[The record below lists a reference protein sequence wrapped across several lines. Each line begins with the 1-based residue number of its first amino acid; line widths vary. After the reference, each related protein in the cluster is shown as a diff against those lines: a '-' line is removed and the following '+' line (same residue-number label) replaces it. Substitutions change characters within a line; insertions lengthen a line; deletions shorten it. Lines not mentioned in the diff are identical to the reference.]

1 MLLIFAYDMQ
11 IQVWHALCKEGCHLI
26 SYRGLRLIYVLLQ
39 LRRVF
44 VPGIP
49 YYILFNALVS
59 VYLLQQTI
67 PEETRRPTDIKCRI
81 VWVSVNQIW

>member
-1 MLLIFAYDMQ
+1 M
-11 IQVWHALCKEGCHLI
+11 
-26 SYRGLRLIYVLLQ
+26 SVLLQ
-39 LRRVF
+39 LRRVTII